1 MASVTLRRQRDG
13 KLRPFWYGEYVD
25 NNGKRKIE
33 NLGKW
38 EGTPP
43 PSLLGTGDQTTGS
56 PEFEESRK
64 DAEKQLAA
72 HAENSKRK
80 GRAEHLTERLI
91 ESKTGRAVEYTRLA
105 DLSKLW
111 RTAGRDAPCNDRHFK
126 TCDARFTRFTDFMR
140 KQNSA
145 AVYLYEVTPADAA
158 AFVADVQG
166 ELARSTASAAVR
178 LVNATFNRFLPVGA
192 SNPFKAFI
200 GRRGNKNVEAIHR
213 RPLTADEL
221 KILFSKRDDA
231 FMYPLIVT
239 AACSGMR
246 RGDVC
251 ALRWEDIDLAG
262 GMMLVKTHKTG
273 ETVEIPIFPPL
284 RAVLE
289 SCKGNGKPFVFPE
302 AELFLNGRKNPKY
315 KEADYKDKSEK
326 VRRRA
331 QYLVLPN
338 PQGLSYRFK
347 VFLTRALNKRALGEK
362 QPTATPAA
370 EIENEGAAAIIDA
383 IPEGARRDRT
393 LDTFRRY
400 CAGES
405 MRTISKATQ
414 RPKGTISYDLHT
426 VEDLIGKNFMRSEQ
440 ARGVKADIA
449 TMTRTKRKHGLRAAS
464 ILDWHAMRTT
474 WVTLALSAGVPIELV
489 RRVTGHATVEVV
501 LKHYFKPGK
510 EQFKAALAGAM
521 PSVLTGGNKRL
532 KAADEMAGLIE
543 KLKAGT
549 AKDEDKKRLKVLAAK
564 L

>member
-1 MASVTLRRQRDG
+1 MSVALRRQRDG
-13 KLRPFWYGEYVD
+13 KLRPYWYGEYVD

-38 EGTPP
+38 DGKPP

-64 DAEKQLAA
+64 EAEKKLAA
-72 HAENSKRK
+72 HADDAQRK

-91 ESKTGRAVEYTRLA
+91 ESKTGRVVEYTRIA

-111 RTAGRDAPCNDRHFK
+111 RTAGRDAPCIDRHFK

-145 AVYLYEVTPADAA
+145 AVYLYEVTPTDAA
-158 AFVADVQG
+158 AFVADIQG
-166 ELARSTASAAVR
+166 KLARSTASAAVR
-178 LVNATFNRFLPVGA
+178 LVNATFNRFLPVGSA
-192 SNPFKAFI
+192 NPFKAFI
-200 GRRGNKNVEAIHR
+200 GRRGSKNVEAIHR
-213 RPLTADEL
+213 RPLSADEL
-221 KILFSKRDDA
+221 KTLFSKRDDELM
-231 FMYPLIVT
+231 FPLVVT

-251 ALRWEDIDLAG
+251 GLQWRDVDLAG
-262 GMMLVKTHKTG
+262 GMMNVKTSKTG

-289 SCKGNGKPFVFPE
+289 SQKGNVSPFVFPE
-302 AELFLNGRKNPKY
+302 AELFLNGRKNPNY
-315 KEADYKDKSEK
+315 KEADYKGKTAKEK
-326 VRRRA
+326 RRA
-331 QYLVLPN
+331 QYLILPN

-347 VFLTRALNKRALGEK
+347 VFLTRALNTKALEAK
-362 QPTATPAA
+362 QPPATPAA
-370 EIENEGAAAIIDA
+370 DIENEGATTIIHA
-383 IPEGARRDRT
+383 IPEGVRRDRT

-449 TMTRTKRKHGLRAAS
+449 TMTRAKREHGQRAAS

-510 EQFKAALAGAM
+510 EQFKAALSSAM
-521 PSVLTGGNKRL
+521 PAVLTGRNKRL
-532 KAADEMAGLIE
+532 KAADEMAGMIE

-549 AKDEDKKRLKVLAAK
+549 ATDEDRKRLKELAAK
-564 L
+564 V

>member
-1 MASVTLRRQRDG
+1 MSVTLKRQRD
-13 KLRPFWYGEYVD
+13 KQLRPFWYGEYVD

-56 PEFEESRK
+56 PEFEQSRR
-64 DAEKQLAA
+64 DAEKKLAA
-72 HAENSKRK
+72 HAEDAKRK

-91 ESKTGRAVEYTRLA
+91 ESKTGRAIEYTRLA
-105 DLSKLW
+105 DLPKLW
-111 RTAGRDAPCNDRHFK
+111 RVVGRDASCTDRHFK
-126 TCDARFTRFTDFMR
+126 TCDARFARFIEFIKR
-140 KQNSA
+140 RHSS

-158 AFVADVQG
+158 AFVADIRG
-166 ELARSTASAAVR
+166 KLARSTASATVR
-178 LVNATFNRFLPVGA
+178 LINASFNRFLPVGSA
-192 SNPFKAFI
+192 NPFKDFI
-200 GRRGNKNVEAIHR
+200 GQRGKQNLEAIHR
-213 RPLTADEL
+213 RPLSPDEL

-231 FMYPLIVT
+231 FMYPLVVA

-251 ALRWEDIDLAG
+251 SLKWRDVDLAG
-262 GMMLVKTHKTG
+262 GMLTVKTSKTG

-289 SCKGNGKPFVFPE
+289 SQKGNASPFVFPE
-302 AELFLNGRKNPKY
+302 AELFLNGKKNPNY
-315 KEADYKDKSEK
+315 KEADYKGKTAKEK
-326 VRRRA
+326 RRA
-331 QYLVLPN
+331 QYLILPN

-347 VFLTRALNKRALGEK
+347 VFLTRALNTKALGTKLPRAL
-362 QPTATPAA
+362 PAA
-370 EIENEGAAAIIDA
+370 SIEREGADA
-383 IPEGARRDRT
+383 ILETMQDGERRDRT

-405 MRTISKATQ
+405 MRTICKETQ

-426 VEDLIGKNFMRSEQ
+426 VEDLIGKNFIRSEQ

-449 TMTRTKRKHGLRAAS
+449 TMTRSARKHGQRAAS

-474 WVTLALSAGVPIELV
+474 WVTLALTNGVSMDFV
-489 RRVTGHATVEVV
+489 RKVTGHATADIVE
-501 LKHYFKPGK
+501 KHYFRPSK
-510 EQFKAALAGAM
+510 EQFKAALADSM
-521 PSVLTGGNKRL
+521 PSVLTGGHRRL
-532 KAADEMAGLIE
+532 KAADEMGELIE

-549 AKDEDKKRLKVLAAK
+549 AKAEDKKRLKELTAK